1 MSGKAGSQIEDQNQE
16 YQYSIPWVTPAGHEI
31 SFYDTPENQR
41 LVVKHASG
49 SHMEFKT
56 DGSIFIKAIK
66 DLHMHGSV
74 SSEPGTDGGST
85 SGGADTT
92 TMRYDT
98 DVNIEV
104 GGTLRIVAN
113 KLEIDVG
120 ETTKVITGTDMI
132 LTGNNIEQKA
142 NENIAMKVTK
152 SVYIDTKEYRERSVS
167 HRTEEGTMETNGT
180 GGGVNYMNVNGNFV
194 INNTDPKG
202 GITLMSAGYLNLVCG
217 QERVDVIGKYVPVP
231 SALGIGTFTTQVY
244 MPTPPMPQNKS
255 VLGDY
260 IFASQGGA
268 SYTYSM
274 TNPSSTTAVGFGLSQ
289 VVTTGNMNTMVP
301 AGAQF
306 NTVGLALTEAV
317 GLTRNRVVG
326 GAETVTI
333 GGIQKVTAAQ
343 IYLN

>member
-92 TMRYDT
+92 TQRFDT

-104 GGTLRIVAN
+104 GGTLRIMAK
-113 KLEIDVG
+113 KLEVDIG
-120 ETTKVITGTDMI
+120 ETTKVISGTDMI
-132 LTGNNIEQKA
+132 LTANNIEEKA
-142 NENIAMKVTK
+142 NENIALKGTK

-167 HRTEEGTMETNGT
+167 HRTEEGTMEEGE
-180 GGGVNYMNVNGNFV
+180 GGGLNYMNVKGNFI
-194 INNTDPKG
+194 INNTDPNG
-202 GITLMSAGYLNLVCG
+202 SISLISAGYLNLVAG
-217 QERVDVIGKYVPVP
+217 QERVDVTGEYTKSP
-231 SALGIGTFTTQVY
+231 SSLAKATYTNVVLPGAGGS
-244 MPTPPMPQNKS
+244 QNKS
-255 VLGDY
+255 SAPGDY
-260 IFASQGGA
+260 
-268 SYTYSM
+268 YEE
-274 TNPSSTTAVGFGLSQ
+274 
-289 VVTTGNMNTMVP
+289 VTT
-301 AGAQF
+301 
-306 NTVGLALTEAV
+306 
-317 GLTRNRVVG
+317 NRERIVKG
-326 GAETVTI
+326 KEDVTI
-333 GGIQKVTAAQ
+333 TGIQTVKAAQ